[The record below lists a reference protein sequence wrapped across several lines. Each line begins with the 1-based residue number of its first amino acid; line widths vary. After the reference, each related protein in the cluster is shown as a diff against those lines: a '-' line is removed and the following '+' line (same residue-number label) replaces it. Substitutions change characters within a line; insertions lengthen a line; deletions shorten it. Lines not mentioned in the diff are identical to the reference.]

1 MKKVWILFFCLLLCM
16 ASTTVTA
23 YAADDDDEIFTEEQ
37 IEYYASLGLQ
47 GTTINVYNWGEYI
60 ADGSEGSMDVVA
72 EFERLTGATVNYTN
86 YESNENMYSKLVS
99 GGVSYDVIVPSD
111 YMIERLIDEDLLLEI
126 DWDNVPNISLIADEY
141 QNLYFDPEQKYSVC
155 YNVGTTVLIYN
166 TTLVDEE
173 PTSWSVLWDEQY
185 AGQVLMFNNS
195 RDAFAIA
202 QALLGQ
208 DFNTSNESDWYD
220 AAELLAEQRD
230 AVSPVYVMDEVFNLM
245 ESGEYAFATYYAGDY
260 VLMCENNPDLAYV
273 FPEEGVNL
281 FYDAF
286 CIPTCAQNKA
296 GAEAFINFM
305 HEPQVALE
313 NAEYI
318 YYASPN
324 ITVIENEEYSLYED
338 EAVYPE
344 EMPEGQYF
352 SNLPQNI
359 LELQAD
365 LWTKVKS
372 GKLSANSEA
381 EEKKIYIEF
390 AAVAAAVIIG
400 VAAKLI
406 SNSKKKKFED
416 LSDLYEANNPS

>member
-1 MKKVWILFFCLLLCM
+1 MKRSVIFILCLLLCW
-16 ASTTVTA
+16 APVSVTA
-23 YAADDDDEIFTEEQ
+23 FADEEVFSQEQ
-37 IEYYASLGLQ
+37 IAYYADLGLQ
-47 GTTINVYNWGEYI
+47 GTTVNVYNWGEYI
-60 ADGSEGSMDVVA
+60 SDGAEGSMDVVS

-86 YESNENMYSKLVS
+86 FESNENMYSKLAG

-111 YMIERLIDEDLLLEI
+111 YMIERLIDEDMLLEI
-126 DWDNVPNISLIADEY
+126 DWNNIPNRALIADEF
-141 QNLYFDPEQKYSVC
+141 QNLFFDPEQKYSLC
-155 YNVGTTVLIYN
+155 YNVGTTALIYN
-166 TTLVDEE
+166 TTLVDEA

-185 AGQVLMFNNS
+185 KGKVLMFNNS

-208 DFNTSNESDWYD
+208 DFNTANESDWNA

-230 AVSPVYVMDEVFNLM
+230 KVSPVYVMDEVFNLM

-260 VLMCENNPDLAYV
+260 VLMNENNPDLAYA
-273 FPEEGVNL
+273 FPEEGVNI

-286 CIPTCAQNKA
+286 CIPKCAQNKK

-324 ITVIENEEYSLYED
+324 ITVRENEEHSLYQN

-344 EMPEGQYF
+344 QLPNGQYF
-352 SNLPQNI
+352 GNLPQNI

-372 GKLSANSEA
+372 GRLSANSEA
-381 EEKKIYIEF
+381 KERNIYIVF
-390 AAVAAAVIIG
+390 AAVVGAAVLC

-406 SNSKKKKFED
+406 YDSRKKKFED
-416 LSDLYEANNPS
+416 LSDVYETNHTA